1 MDFTLNKYK
10 QLLLALQSAG
20 FHFITFA
27 DYCKGNIPDK
37 YVILRHDVDEM
48 ADNALKMAESEA
60 DLGIKATYNFRIVKQ
75 SNKPE
80 VIKKIVSLGH
90 ELGYHYEDLVFAD
103 GDYEKAIIT
112 FRNNLQY
119 FRTYTSVE
127 TVCMHGSSTS
137 KFDNRQ
143 MWTKFDLK
151 NEKLLGEPYLSIDF
165 NSVFYLTDTGYC
177 WDGRK
182 TAVRD
187 VVESP
192 FELTFHTTDEIVAC
206 IKAGNF
212 PEKSM
217 ILAHTLWTD
226 SLSKWFFIFVRELLR
241 NKIKRISR
249 NNAFIRGIY
258 AKFVQLYWKK

>member
-10 QLLLALQSAG
+10 KLLLALKQSG
-20 FHFITFA
+20 YSFYTFA
-27 DYCKGNIPDK
+27 EYCKGTAAGK

-48 ADNALKMAESEA
+48 AGNALEMAQLEA
-60 DLGIKATYNFRIVKQ
+60 DLQIRATYNFRIVKQ
-75 SNKPE
+75 SNEPE
-80 VIKKIVSLGH
+80 VITKIVQLGH

-103 GDYEKAIIT
+103 GDYEKAIKT

-137 KFDNRQ
+137 KYDNRQ
-143 MWTKFDLK
+143 MWTKFDLQK
-151 NEKLLGEPYLSIDF
+151 EDILGEPYLSIDF

-192 FELTFHTTDEIVAC
+192 FDLTFHTTDEIVTC
-206 IKAGNF
+206 IKDGNF

-217 ILAHTLWTD
+217 ILAHTLWTN
-226 SLSKWFFIFVRELLR
+226 SLWKWFFIFIRELLR

-249 NNAFIRGIY
+249 KNAFIRGIY
-258 AKFVQLYWKK
+258 TKFVQLYWRR

>member
-1 MDFTLNKYK
+1 LDFTLNKYK

-27 DYCKGNIPDK
+27 DYCKGNTPDK

-90 ELGYHYEDLVFAD
+90 ELGYHYEDLVFAG
-103 GDYEKAIIT
+103 GDYEKAIKT

-119 FRTYTSVE
+119 FRTYTAVE

-137 KFDNRQ
+137 KYDNRQ

-165 NSVFYLTDTGYC
+165 NSVFYLTDTG
-177 WDGRK
+177 
-182 TAVRD
+182 
-187 VVESP
+187 
-192 FELTFHTTDEIVAC
+192 
-206 IKAGNF
+206 
-212 PEKSM
+212 
-217 ILAHTLWTD
+217 
-226 SLSKWFFIFVRELLR
+226 
-241 NKIKRISR
+241 
-249 NNAFIRGIY
+249 
-258 AKFVQLYWKK
+258 